1 MTILCCYSIAMRM
14 EGASDSV
21 IQNYKNYGKVQS
33 GEVPS
38 QAPITHQHRLR
49 TGANRVAPTP
59 KDTCF
64 HGFSKPAPQVQMMT
78 RMGPTGY

>member
-1 MTILCCYSIAMRM
+1 M
-14 EGASDSV
+14 EGASDTV

-38 QAPITHQHRLR
+38 QAPINHQTRLR
-49 TGANRVAPTP
+49 EDKRLAPTP

-64 HGFSKPAPQVQMMT
+64 HGFSKPAPQVQVMKKET
-78 RMGPTGY
+78 D